1 MAIEAEPRCPVGSPC
16 PLGRAKYG
24 GRFRLFGGGLKTSQ
38 DGPRW
43 PRCRLAAHLELKR
56 RHLGDAL
63 DAAPGLYLAPTSDP
77 WAVVVAV
84 AWAGD
89 TALACEAVAKVG
101 VVADL
106 KGLPIGA
113 GAAAAPH
120 ASVFGDEVL

>member
-1 MAIEAEPRCPVGSPC
+1 MLPLFMLRLVG
-16 PLGRAKYG
+16 L
-24 GRFRLFGGGLKTSQ
+24 L
-38 DGPRW
+38 
-43 PRCRLAAHLELKR
+43 LAAWTSVACELGLNVSAKPHLELKR

-84 AWAGD
+84 AWAAD
-89 TALACEAVAKVG
+89 AALACEAVAKVG

-120 ASVFGDEVL
+120 ASAFGDEVL